1 MYKKNSKILK
11 KLSDKLSVPDQ
22 WNSFDLLPR
31 ECKFSE
37 NSVSKKMYYLGLTP
51 STGWNRRCSSTQ
63 GYIKILKLYESL
75 HL

>member
-1 MYKKNSKILK
+1 MYLKDPKHKILKKKNIKQKMYKKNSKILK

-37 NSVSKKMYYLGLTP
+37 NSVSKK
-51 STGWNRRCSSTQ
+51 C
-63 GYIKILKLYESL
+63 II
-75 HL
+75 

>member
-1 MYKKNSKILK
+1 MYLKDPKHKILKKKKKYKTKNVQKNSKILK

-37 NSVSKKMYYLGLTP
+37 NSVSKK
-51 STGWNRRCSSTQ
+51 C
-63 GYIKILKLYESL
+63 II
-75 HL
+75 